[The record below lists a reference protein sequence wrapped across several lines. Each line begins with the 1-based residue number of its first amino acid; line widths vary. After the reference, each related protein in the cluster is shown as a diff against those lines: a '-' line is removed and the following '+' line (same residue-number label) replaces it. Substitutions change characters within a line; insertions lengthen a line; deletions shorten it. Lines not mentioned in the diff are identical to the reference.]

1 MRVILGCLLAVS
13 LTFAEH
19 PPRAAC
25 SKQTHGRLWPE
36 EANTGRS
43 VALQLMRSGEVYMC
57 SYGRLHY
64 RWEPLATDFKTLEAA
79 HARPKTETAKPAPE
93 GNAGAKPAAA
103 LEVGVS
109 Q

>member
-13 LTFAEH
+13 LAFAAH
-19 PPRAAC
+19 PPRSAC

-36 EANTGRS
+36 EANTGRG

-57 SYGRLHY
+57 SYGRFHY
-64 RWEPLATDFKTLEAA
+64 RWEPLATNLKALEAA
-79 HARPKTETAKPAPE
+79 HARPKTEAGPQMGQAEARPTASA
-93 GNAGAKPAAA
+93 
-103 LEVGVS
+103 